1 MVLSNRVM
9 KKLLLLIL
17 GIFMLMICFA
27 GCTSQPATPTPV
39 PTPTHVATQPPMT
52 FPVGVEW
59 RLTSYLNGANV
70 MTGVIGE
77 KPVTARFDS
86 SEALSGSGGCNQYTA
101 TYKVTGTSI
110 SITQPI
116 TTLMACPEPIMQQE
130 TTYLALLTKAST
142 YKSLGDTLTLFD
154 ASGAAILE
162 FKRPLD
168 GVTPTTPPIVGVWDL
183 FSYNNGKGGIET
195 VIIGSEITANFQ
207 ANWIVS
213 GSGGCNQ
220 YSAGY
225 TTTASNGI
233 TITQPTTTLMAC
245 ANNVMQQETQYLA
258 LMQRATKFEIA
269 GDQLTL
275 FDSSGTKLLIYKKHV
290 PVPLTGTWNL
300 FSYNNGKGAI
310 QSVMIGSTTNA
321 VFGSDWKLS
330 GTGGCNQ
337 YSAGYT
343 TTASNGITITQPT
356 STMMACAEAVM
367 QQETQYFSLLPTAA
381 KYEISGDQLTMF
393 NSTGTKILI
402 YKSAGLKVNPL

>member
-1 MVLSNRVM
+1 M
-9 KKLLLLIL
+9 KKYIPFVV

-27 GCTSQPATPTPV
+27 GCTSQPATP
-39 PTPTHVATQPPMT
+39 
-52 FPVGVEW
+52 
-59 RLTSYLNGANV
+59 
-70 MTGVIGE
+70 
-77 KPVTARFDS
+77 PVTLAPV
-86 SEALSGSGGCNQYTA
+86 
-101 TYKVTGTSI
+101 VTQLPVV
-110 SITQPI
+110 TQPI
-116 TTLMACPEPIMQQE
+116 A
-130 TTYLALLTKAST
+130 
-142 YKSLGDTLTLFD
+142 
-154 ASGAAILE
+154 
-162 FKRPLD
+162 
-168 GVTPTTPPIVGVWDL
+168 TPSPIVGEWDL
-183 FSYNNGKGGIET
+183 FSYNNGKGAIET
-195 VIIGSEITANFQ
+195 VITGSQTTANFQ
-207 ANWIVS
+207 ANWIVA

-233 TITQPTTTLMAC
+233 TIAQPTTTLMAC

-258 LMQRATKFEIA
+258 LMQKATKFEIA

-290 PVPLTGTWNL
+290 PAPPPGTWNL

-367 QQETQYFSLLPTAA
+367 QQEYSVPSRYCQQQQSMKFPVTS
-381 KYEISGDQLTMF
+381 SRC
-393 NSTGTKILI
+393 LI
-402 YKSAGLKVNPL
+402 QQEQRS